1 MNIQDI
7 FNASKKLLTEK
18 EAAAYLGIA
27 PGTLSV
33 WRSTK
38 RYPLP
43 FSKIGRCVRYS
54 IDDLDAFIVNGV
66 VQ

>member
-1 MNIQDI
+1 MALNNI
-7 FNASKKLLTEK
+7 FNATKKLLTEK

-38 RYPLP
+38 RYPLAYH
-43 FSKIGRCVRYS
+43 KIGRCVRYS
-54 IDDLDAFIVNGV
+54 MDELEAFAASGV
-66 VQ
+66 SL

>member
-1 MNIQDI
+1 MTIQDVI
-7 FNASKKLLTEK
+7 NSSKKLLTEK
-18 EAAAYLGIA
+18 EAATYLGIA

-43 FSKIGRCVRYS
+43 FKRIGRCIRYA
-54 IDDLDAFIVNGV
+54 IDDLDAFIVNGT

>member
-7 FNASKKLLTEK
+7 INSSKKLLTEK

-38 RYPLP
+38 RYPLT
-43 FSKIGRCVRYS
+43 FKKIGRCVRYS
-54 IDDLDAFIVNGV
+54 IDDLDAFIVNGT